1 MRRVWLLYTVQYA
14 LLPDEPF
21 WVLGC
26 RCLSLSGNIT
36 ATSTTASGDSS
47 LLLLLVRVLAIGIV
61 AVATILSLLLLL
73 HPWSYRWHDVVLPL
87 FMSGA
92 VLQESKRRAAA
103 RMGAHKRLKHAAT
116 DGSTPTTCITAAF
129 VAWATS
135 NLFCLRCCCCCCI
148 VITRIASCSCSSFC
162 PAMAMAMS
170 TATTI
175 DALDAVSYHVML
187 SILFG
192 VIIIVHHR
200 PQEAVRTPLLRLHQ
214 LRLLHS
220 LHYST
225 VMEAVWRSK
234 SFVYISSD
242 EGRWLCT
249 QQCTLCRNPSPI
261 IIIIICALR
270 LPSFSRSRLL
280 LLLLLPP
287 PPLRPLLL
295 SRHPLCVVQG
305 HALDQSIVLLASR
318 CTTVLRSCPYL
329 CRDLSP
335 ADGIVAR
342 TCRYPM
348 LLHQA
353 L

>member
-26 RCLSLSGNIT
+26 RSLSLSGSIA
-36 ATSTTASGDSS
+36 ATNTTASSDSS
-47 LLLLLVRVLAIGIV
+47 LLLLMRVLAIGIV
-61 AVATILSLLLLL
+61 GVAAILSLLLLL

-116 DGSTPTTCITAAF
+116 DGSSTPTTCTAF
-129 VAWATS
+129 VAWATT
-135 NLFCLRCCCCCCI
+135 NLFCLLCCCI
-148 VITRIASCSCSSFC
+148 VITRIAPCSCSSFC

-170 TATTI
+170 TRTTI

-200 PQEAVRTPLLRLHQ
+200 PQEAVRTPLLRLHR

-234 SFVYISSD
+234 PFVYISSD

-249 QQCTLCRNPSPI
+249 QQCTLCRNPSIP

-280 LLLLLPP
+280 LLLLPPPP
-287 PPLRPLLL
+287 PPL
-295 SRHPLCVVQG
+295 
-305 HALDQSIVLLASR
+305 
-318 CTTVLRSCPYL
+318 
-329 CRDLSP
+329 
-335 ADGIVAR
+335 
-342 TCRYPM
+342 
-348 LLHQA
+348 
-353 L
+353 